1 MSVIRELLL
10 GSALA
15 ALATTV
21 GAATLIPRTM
31 RGRSLISLFLVV
43 AGGGV
48 GPLLSGD
55 PSGWLAGAL
64 VVAALPTLAI
74 LAGRQSAWHA
84 WARITG
90 AALVQA
96 AGLYLGYATL
106 LTIATAQGAPGALLG
121 ALLLVV
127 QLASLVLTLSFAYEI
142 LDVLGRRSHPARDAV
157 AATQE
162 PDRWPAVCI
171 QVPAYNEPP
180 EMLALTIEQ
189 LMRQDYPGRW
199 AVQVVD
205 NNTPDEAT
213 WRPIEE
219 LCRNLGGRVQ
229 FMHLASWPGFKA
241 GALNEATKRLPAW
254 VEVISV
260 VDADYLVD
268 PGFLR
273 ATARHFAD
281 PAVAFVQT
289 PQHYREWEND
299 GYLAGLFYSYKYF
312 FDIAMVSRHEHN
324 AIIFGGTMGLIRRSA
339 LEQIGG
345 WAEWCITEDAEASLR
360 LLGGG
365 YRGVY
370 DQRSYGAGL
379 MPLSFEGLKK
389 QRFRWAFGGVQIL
402 RKHTLG
408 LLGLGRPQALRLTV
422 AQRLAYLLGGM
433 QWFNE
438 VLTVAF
444 TAILLTAA
452 LTLAVGG
459 HLGLPALTGAA
470 LVVPPL
476 LIATGVVRTQWALR
490 VASGCTRRQ
499 ALRAY
504 LVFFAL
510 SWVVA
515 RACLAGVIRRSGTF
529 LRTPKS
535 RGARA
540 WQRAV
545 RASAPESAIAAVC
558 FLSAVGVA
566 VRRLD
571 TIALVLAGFLLLQ
584 GVIYVSAPVCGLW
597 AEGIRLTPTL
607 QVFARSAQ
615 NTGERPSLKRAA
627 VRLGLA
633 VGLAAAVALALTVA
647 VAAPTGVAP
656 FSAGAAPDL
665 GPQLGGLVPAASPSS
680 SSSSAKSGSAAGRSP
695 GAGAASPKPTAT
707 VSPTSSVI
715 SSPVPTPSVTS
726 SPVPTPTSPAQTPSA
741 RPTPPVT
748 PGSSPSA
755 RPTPP

>member
-1 MSVIRELLL
+1 MIRELLL
-10 GSALA
+10 GCGLA

-21 GAATLIPRTM
+21 GAATLLPRTV
-31 RGRSLISLFLVV
+31 RGRSLISLFLVA
-43 AGGGV
+43 AGGAV
-48 GPLLSGD
+48 GPLLTGD
-55 PSGWLAGAL
+55 PSGWLDGAL

-74 LAGRQSAWHA
+74 LAGRESAWHA
-84 WARITG
+84 WARVTG

-106 LTIATAQGAPGALLG
+106 LTIATAQGAPGAILG
-121 ALLLVV
+121 TLLLVV
-127 QLASLVLTLSFAYEI
+127 QLASLVLTLSFAYDI
-142 LDVLGRRSHPARDAV
+142 LDVLGRRSYPARDAV
-157 AATQE
+157 AATPE
-162 PDRWPAVCI
+162 PDHWPAVCI
-171 QVPAYNEPP
+171 QVPSYNEPP
-180 EMLALTIEQ
+180 EMLALTLEQ

-213 WRPIEE
+213 WRPVEE
-219 LCRNLGGRVQ
+219 LCCKLGGRVQ
-229 FMHLASWPGFKA
+229 FMHLANWPGFKA
-241 GALNEATKRLPAW
+241 GALNEATRRLPDW

-281 PAVAFVQT
+281 PSVAFVQT

-299 GYLAGLFYSYKYF
+299 DYLAGLFYSYKYF
-312 FDIAMVSRHEHN
+312 FDISMVSRHEHN

-339 LEQIGG
+339 LEGIGG
-345 WAEWCITEDAEASLR
+345 WDEWCITEDAEASLR

-365 YRGVY
+365 WRGVY
-370 DQRSYGAGL
+370 DQHSYGAGL
-379 MPLSFEGLKK
+379 MPLSLEGLKK

-402 RKHTLG
+402 RKHTWG
-408 LLGLGRPQALRLTV
+408 LLGLGRPQALRLTN
-422 AQRLAYLLGGM
+422 AQRLAYLFGGM

-438 VLTVAF
+438 VLTVGF

-476 LIATGVVRTQWALR
+476 LIATGIVRTQWALR
-490 VASGCTRRQ
+490 VASGCTRKQ

-515 RACLAGVIRRSGTF
+515 RACLSGLIRRSGTF
-529 LRTPKS
+529 LRTPKV

-540 WQRAV
+540 WQRSV
-545 RASAPESAIAAVC
+545 RASTPESVIAAAC
-558 FLSAVGVA
+558 FVSAVGVA

-571 TIALVLAGFLLLQ
+571 PVAMVLAGFLLLQ
-584 GVIYVSAPVCGLW
+584 GAIYLSAPVCGLW

-615 NTGERPSLKRAA
+615 NTGERPSRKRAA

-633 VGLAAAVALALTVA
+633 GSLGAAAALMLTMV
-647 VAAPTGVAP
+647 VAAPGGVAP

-665 GPQLGGLVPAASPSS
+665 GPQLGGPVPAGSPSS
-680 SSSSAKSGSAAGRSP
+680 SSSSSPSTSRSGGAP
-695 GAGAASPKPTAT
+695 GKLPAVGATSSTPTPTA
-707 VSPTSSVI
+707 SPTS
-715 SSPVPTPSVTS
+715 TVTS
-726 SPVPTPTSPAQTPSA
+726 SPAPGPTAPAPKPSA
-741 RPTPPVT
+741 APTPPVT
-748 PGSSPSA
+748 PGSRPSV
-755 RPTPP
+755 RPTPR